1 MKKLEENL
9 RAFFET
15 RGFEVC
21 SRMGDR
27 MGIKA
32 SRVRLFFIYT
42 SFMTLGSP
50 LVVYFALAFVMEIKD
65 YINSRRTSVFDL

>member
-1 MKKLEENL
+1 MMKLAENL
-9 RAFFET
+9 KTTFEKQ
-15 RGFEVC
+15 GFEVC

-27 MGIKA
+27 IGIKA
-32 SRVRLFFIYT
+32 ANIRLFFIYA

-50 LVVYFALAFVMEIKD
+50 LIIYFSLAFLLRIKD

>member
-1 MKKLEENL
+1 MMKLAENL
-9 RAFFET
+9 KTSFE
-15 RGFEVC
+15 RQGFEVC

-27 MGIKA
+27 IGIKA
-32 SRVRLFFIYT
+32 AKIRLFFIYT

-50 LVVYFALAFVMEIKD
+50 LIVYFTLAFMLHIKD